1 MPRDSPSPALRPPA
15 RVSGQNAP
23 ASRPS
28 WPVIRQAV
36 PSPPSRD
43 HGPGL
48 GNGPAPWQPAQH
60 RAGERPRSLL
70 AEISQAVLQDSM
82 DRLAD
87 LDLDV
92 QRLIGG
98 HVELVEHLIN
108 SMVTGGLTLGTRRR
122 AQLSAG
128 LVRVLTA
135 DRGVLDL
142 AVLAAAAFLAVL
154 LAAAAFL
161 RGVLWAERSF
171 WGVLW
176 GAGFLLGVFGG
187 GAFFWGVLGAGAF
200 FWGVFWE

>member
-1 MPRDSPSPALRPPA
+1 
-15 RVSGQNAP
+15 
-23 ASRPS
+23 
-28 WPVIRQAV
+28 
-36 PSPPSRD
+36 
-43 HGPGL
+43 
-48 GNGPAPWQPAQH
+48 
-60 RAGERPRSLL
+60 
-70 AEISQAVLQDSM
+70 M

-161 RGVLWAERSF
+161 TVLLA
-171 WGVLW
+171 
-176 GAGFLLGVFGG
+176 A
-187 GAFFWGVLGAGAF
+187 AA
-200 FWGVFWE
+200 